1 MRIDFKTMIERIKA
15 SVREIDPE
23 ARIYLYGSRARGTA
37 REDSDWDV
45 LILVDKDKVS
55 LREEQDFRHKLA
67 DLEIETGKS
76 VSTFVYSL
84 KEWVSKY
91 MMTP

>member
-23 ARIYLYGSRARGTA
+23 ARIYLYGSRVRGTA

-55 LREEQDFRHKLA
+55 LR
-67 DLEIETGKS
+67 
-76 VSTFVYSL
+76 VYSL
-84 KEWVSKY
+84 KEWFSKY
-91 MMTP
+91 MMTPLFFNVQRDGVLL